1 MLIYDQFDIVQNLP
15 VPCPVLFCCFLQQE
29 GSSNKVLFYETE
41 SEDLGQLGNLKKS
54 VSNIWDQNFWN
65 NLVSTCFVELIISAN
80 CKMTFTIKARFCF
93 VWYDLYLF
101 GMYISFKNGKDLKF
115 RQSFSEVHTMIN
127 ERVIF
132 NLISKVSQE
141 LWDIYS
147 LLLYLRIGA

>member
-1 MLIYDQFDIVQNLP
+1 MGWRIGE
-15 VPCPVLFCCFLQQE
+15 VLCHVLLCSKRAL
-29 GSSNKVLFYETE
+29 VLFYETE

-127 ERVIF
+127 LLHFMIF
-132 NLISKVSQE
+132 FSLIHKLALATVATQ
-141 LWDIYS
+141 L
-147 LLLYLRIGA
+147 